1 MLYCKIQKKNILLNR
16 EKNMFN
22 RRIEITKENESI
34 LFINAV
40 IENLRYAIISL
51 DEIFYKKDYSGY
63 YDEHTFYFFLHPKHI
78 DGAREYL

>member
-1 MLYCKIQKKNILLNR
+1 
-16 EKNMFN
+16 MFN

-63 YDEHTFYFFLHPKHI
+63 YDEHTFYFFSHPKHI
-78 DGAREYL
+78 DGAREYLLGFSQ

>member
-1 MLYCKIQKKNILLNR
+1 
-16 EKNMFN
+16 MFN

-51 DEIFYKKDYSGY
+51 DEIFYNKDYSGY
-63 YDEHTFYFFLHPKHI
+63 YDEHTFYFFISK
-78 DGAREYL
+78 AY

>member
-1 MLYCKIQKKNILLNR
+1 
-16 EKNMFN
+16 MFN

-51 DEIFYKKDYSGY
+51 DEIFYKNVICANGQ
-63 YDEHTFYFFLHPKHI
+63 
-78 DGAREYL
+78 

>member
-1 MLYCKIQKKNILLNR
+1 
-16 EKNMFN
+16 MFN

-63 YDEHTFYFFLHPKHI
+63 YDEHDYSGYYDEHTFYFFSHPKHI
-78 DGAREYL
+78 DGAREYLLGFSQ